1 MTVEEERRIAE
12 EFKSAMVEAIEKFFE
27 THLKP
32 VPPASSTAVPER
44 RFQLAAAVILIEITR
59 ADLDIKEEEHRAVTE
74 AIQRTL
80 HLTPEQTMEIVH
92 LAEKQVERSVPLYL
106 FVRLIDREFTFEQKK
121 SLIEQMW
128 RVAFADAQILAHEEY
143 LIRKVSELLNVPL
156 ADFLEAKIRA
166 RDAFK

>member
-1 MTVEEERRIAE
+1 
-12 EFKSAMVEAIEKFFE
+12 MVEAIEKFFE

-32 VPPASSTAVPER
+32 APPDSPAVIPQR
-44 RFQLAAAVILIEITR
+44 RLQLSAAVILIEITR

-74 AIQRTL
+74 AIQRAL
-80 HLTPEQTMEIVH
+80 HLTPEETMEIVN

-121 SLIEQMW
+121 LLVEQMW